1 MLPSFSYVR
10 AQSLDDAIRQLSVGD
25 ARVHAGGSDLLGC
38 LRDGVFETPKV
49 VSLSGLTELRGI
61 HEASNGSVRIGAL
74 TKIAEVARSPVIR
87 QRHTVLAEAASAVA
101 SPQMRNQATL
111 GGNLCQKPRCWYYRG
126 EFNCLR
132 KGGGRCYAAA
142 GENHFH
148 CILGGGPCYMVNPS
162 DTAPALVALDAAV
175 RIVGPDG
182 TRTVLVEEFHVPA
195 GRDFRRETVLEPDEI
210 VTEILLP
217 QPSPAVYS
225 SYYKVRGRGSWD
237 FAVAGVALALAFRDS
252 LVHSAR
258 VVLSGAAPVPW
269 RCRDAEE
276 VLTGERLDGT
286 VAARAA
292 QVAMADARALRH
304 NGYKIPL
311 FRGLIEEQL
320 LALVAD

>member
-10 AQSLDDAIRQLSVGD
+10 AESLDDAIRQLSAGD

-38 LRDGVFETPKV
+38 LRDGVFQTPKV
-49 VSLSGLTELRGI
+49 VSVSGLRELQGI
-61 HEASNGSVRIGAL
+61 HEAANGSVRIGAL
-74 TKIAEVARSPVIR
+74 TKIAEVARNPGIR
-87 QRHTVLAEAASAVA
+87 QRFAVLAQAASVVA
-101 SPQMRNQATL
+101 SPQLRHQATL
-111 GGNLCQKPRCWYYRG
+111 GGNICQKPRCWYYRG

-132 KGGGRCYAAA
+132 KGGGKCYAAA

-148 CILGGGPCYMVNPS
+148 CILGGGPCFMVNPS

-175 RIVGPDG
+175 RIVGPEG

-195 GRDFRRETVLEPDEI
+195 GRDFRRETVLQPGEL

-217 QPSPAVYS
+217 QPSAAVYS
-225 SYYKVRGRGSWD
+225 SYRKVRSRGSWD
-237 FAVAGVALALAFRDS
+237 FAVAGVALALEFRDD

-258 VVLSGAAPVPW
+258 IVLAGAAPVPW
-269 RCRDAEE
+269 RCREAEE
-276 VLTGERLDGT
+276 VLTGKRLDGT
-286 VAARAA
+286 TAAQAA
-292 QVAMADARALRH
+292 QVALADARALQH

-311 FRGLIEEQL
+311 FRGLIEDQL